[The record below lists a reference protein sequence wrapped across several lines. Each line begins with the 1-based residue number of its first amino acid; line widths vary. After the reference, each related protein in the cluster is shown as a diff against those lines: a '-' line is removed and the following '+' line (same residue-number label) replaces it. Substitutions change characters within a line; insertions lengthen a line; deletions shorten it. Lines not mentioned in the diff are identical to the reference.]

1 MKTLIN
7 MARPVV
13 MTTNREPLDLQL
25 SIKQRSGDP
34 LTQTQDA
41 TANTWSPDRTV
52 TPLLLDP
59 DIKAYDPE
67 KRAFI
72 TISTASINWYVGE
85 IKDWDSSTETGLV
98 GTSVSSQN
106 YYLEYVNGSKT
117 GSLVVRKNINYNNP
131 VTIICKVEFT
141 DSSRSQTYR
150 VEATVM
156 LTTENRPDEFYNV
169 SINTPST
176 IEYRPFTD
184 SSSTRNLKAVTSK
197 GNTLLDFPYT
207 NGIKYFWYY
216 LNAGAWTLI
225 PTNGTY
231 APYVSG
237 QNTDTLILDA
247 AYVELETIKVMI
259 AKDGTYT
266 PVGSPSGNPK
276 TLGYFEFN
284 NGVYYPTSDT
294 SVASGKTYY
303 TLSSASYAIV
313 ASPTG
318 NPSTKGYYERIGSGA
333 GYSYTPSTDT
343 SVQAGKTYFTQTTSA
358 PDCDAF
364 SQVDVARV
372 LPRIE
377 ALPYCTG
384 GSAINVGD
392 SDRVFEALVSMD
404 AVDMS
409 DALREEYIR
418 LNWKSKPTNSNTVT
432 DRGWGNSIE
441 IPASELQNTGN
452 VNTEVYCDIGVL
464 GPLGLLTDD
473 SPGGSGYVTDDSPGG
488 SGYVIGRV

>member
-1 MKTLIN
+1 MKTLVN

-13 MTTNREPLDLQL
+13 MTTNRKPLDLQL

-34 LTQTQDA
+34 LTQTQEA
-41 TANTWSPDRTV
+41 TANTWAPDRTV
-52 TPLLLDP
+52 TPLILDP

-72 TISTASINWYVGE
+72 TIGTGYINWYVGE
-85 IKDWDSSTETGLV
+85 IKNWDSSTETGLV
-98 GTSVSSQN
+98 GSSTVSEN
-106 YYLEYVNGSKT
+106 YYLEYSGGNKT
-117 GSLVVRKNINYNNP
+117 GSLVVRKNINYQNP
-131 VTIICKVEFT
+131 VTLICVVDFT
-141 DSSRSQTYR
+141 DSSRAEEYR
-150 VEATVM
+150 AETSVM

-169 SINTPST
+169 KINTPSI

-184 SSSTRNLKAVTSK
+184 ASSTRVLTAVASK
-197 GNTLLDFPYT
+197 GNTILEFPYT

-231 APYVSG
+231 PAYVSG
-237 QNTDTLILDA
+237 QNTNTLTLDA
-247 AYVELETIKVMI
+247 AYIEHETIKVMI
-259 AKDGTYT
+259 AKNGTYT

-276 TLGYFEFN
+276 TNGYFELN
-284 NGVYYPTSDT
+284 NGVYYPSSDT

-303 TLSSASYAIV
+303 TLSTSAS
-313 ASPTG
+313 
-318 NPSTKGYYERIGSGA
+318 
-333 GYSYTPSTDT
+333 
-343 SVQAGKTYFTQTTSA
+343 Q
-358 PDCDAF
+358 PDCDAI
-364 SQVDVARV
+364 SQVEVARV

-384 GSAINVGD
+384 GSAVTVGD
-392 SDRVFEALVSMD
+392 SNREFLAVISMD

-432 DRGWGNSIE
+432 DRGWGNAVQ
-441 IPASELQNTGN
+441 IPASELMNTGN

-464 GPLGLLTDD
+464 GPLGILTDD